1 MTRTHL
7 LRRGI
12 TFEAATV
19 GWNVIEG
26 LIVVSAG
33 ILASSIA
40 LIGFGV
46 DSLVETASG
55 AVVGW
60 RLWAESRAARTKSV
74 QKRWNA

>member
-12 TFEAATV
+12 TLEAATV

-26 LIVVSAG
+26 LIAVSAG

-40 LIGFGV
+40 L
-46 DSLVETASG
+46 SH
-55 AVVGW
+55 
-60 RLWAESRAARTKSV
+60 
-74 QKRWNA
+74 

>member
-1 MTRTHL
+1 MARTHL

-12 TFEAATV
+12 ALAAATV
-19 GWNVIEG
+19 SWNIVEG
-26 LIVVSAG
+26 VVAVSAG

-46 DSLVETASG
+46 DSFVETASG

-60 RLWAESRAARTKSV
+60 RLWAELNGAPTRSA
-74 QKRWNA
+74 